1 MHAVMLFRL
10 TSLSAS
16 FVFLFILGACSDAP
30 SEQKTAVLP
39 EVEVAKPVLRTSG
52 ILRFDGMPPK
62 STRAAEVLIVSTLS
76 DVARGRLLRQR
87 ELFEQKITG
96 HVEHPAEVSAI
107 EGLSPVDALQLEAAM
122 SALGGQFPPIRVKD
136 FDLGNNRLRK
146 FQSDPELFKD
156 YQYLF
161 ASINWDNL
169 ERGLTFIADK
179 MKVDNKALI
188 KESNEVD
195 EEGYRQIGVTLDWL
209 KSLQQYFNSY
219 VELAQ
224 AYVDAKNRLLQAQ
237 PAAATMPAEPADW
250 DAYVAK
256 YANTLIMDTSEY
268 LLGAAFTA
276 EDGSFEVEGHG
287 IVIVRVEL
295 GLASAYFLLDSDE
308 EERVRIEELRQF

>member
-1 MHAVMLFRL
+1 MHGVMLFRL

-16 FVFLFILGACSDAP
+16 FVFLFLLGGCSDAP
-30 SEQKTAVLP
+30 SKQKAAVLP

-52 ILRFDGMPPK
+52 ILRFDGLPPE

-76 DVARGRLLRQR
+76 DAARGRLLRQR

-96 HVEHPAEVSAI
+96 HVEHPAELSAI
-107 EGLSPVDALQLEAAM
+107 EGLSPADALQLEAAM
-122 SALGGQFPPIRVKD
+122 SALGGQFPPIRVED
-136 FDLGNNRLRK
+136 VDLGNNRLRK
-146 FQSDPELFKD
+146 FQSDPELFKE

-209 KSLQQYFNSY
+209 KAVQQHYNSY

-224 AYVDAKNRLLQAQ
+224 AHVDAKNRVLQAQ
-237 PAAATMPAEPADW
+237 AGSASTPVEPADW
-250 DAYVAK
+250 DAYVAM
-256 YANTLIMDTSEY
+256 YANTLIMDVSEH

-276 EDGSFEVEGHG
+276 EDGSFVVKGHG
-287 IVIVRVEL
+287 IVVVRVEL
-295 GLASAYFLLDSDE
+295 GLGSVYFLLDSDGE
-308 EERVRIEELRQF
+308 QRVRVEELQQL